1 MLGVDPRGDT
11 TLRLPRSTLLM
22 LVLLAPALLGVTGD
36 ARAPDLP
43 VAEANDNRDPA
54 GRMRGNVLSV
64 HLEVRVARWY
74 PEAKNG
80 PSAEVAVLAEKGRQ
94 PSVPGPLIRVRTGTV
109 IEATLSNFLTD
120 SSITIHGFQ
129 TRPAPIV
136 DSIRLKPGE
145 TRTVRFAAGEPG
157 TYLYR
162 AIVGKY
168 TAPIPPLRQDAQ
180 EREQLA
186 GAFVIDSAG
195 LMVPDRVFVI
205 NHWRDPK
212 DSTDRYVAL
221 SINGKSWPHTE
232 RLSTSVGDTLR
243 WRVVNAGGRP
253 HPMHLHGFYF
263 RVDSR
268 GGLLSDSL
276 YATDQQRLVATE
288 NLPAGAT
295 MAMTWTPDRPGNW
308 LFHCHIGFHV
318 VPETKFHMP
327 PERHASNFAHNAD
340 NHMAGLVLGIT
351 VKPGRRWHPSPEAR
365 ARRMRLFVQ
374 EGWKRARAPRSLSFV
389 LQRGEHPPAADS
401 VEMPGS
407 TLILTRGEPT
417 DITVVNR
424 IAEPTGVHWHGIE
437 LESYSDGVVG
447 WSGIGNRLAPLIAP
461 GDSFTAHLTLP
472 RAGTFIYHT
481 HLNDLEQLSSGLYGG
496 IVVLDPGVRF
506 DQRTDH
512 LYVAGSDGPERIA
525 PMLVNGDS
533 VLKPTELAAG
543 VAHRFRFINI
553 GVAIAVR
560 FTLLQDSKVVE
571 WKPLAKDGADL
582 LPSQKSP
589 RRASQI
595 LAVGETYDFEFEPRE
610 KGNYTLLIESRPSL
624 PGGTKLTQR
633 IDVK

>member
-1 MLGVDPRGDT
+1 M
-11 TLRLPRSTLLM
+11 
-22 LVLLAPALLGVTGD
+22 
-36 ARAPDLP
+36 
-43 VAEANDNRDPA
+43 
-54 GRMRGNVLSV
+54 
-64 HLEVRVARWY
+64 ARWY
-74 PEAKNG
+74 PEADGG
-80 PSAEVAVLAEKGRQ
+80 PSAEVAALAEKGQR
-94 PSVPGPLIRVRTGTV
+94 PAIPGPLVRVKVGTV
-109 IEATLSNFLTD
+109 IEATLTNSLTD
-120 SSITIHGFQ
+120 STITINGFQ
-129 TRPAPIV
+129 TRPASTV
-136 DSIRLKPGE
+136 DSIRLRPGE
-145 TRTVRFAAGEPG
+145 TRTVRFAAGQAG

-168 TAPIPPLRQDAQ
+168 TAPIPPLRQDAH

-195 LMVPDRVFVI
+195 PMVPDRVLVI

-232 RLSTSVGDTLR
+232 RLTTSVGDTLR
-243 WRVVNAGGRP
+243 WRVVNAGGRA

-268 GGLLSDSL
+268 GTLLRDSL

-295 MAMTWTPDRPGNW
+295 MAVAWAPDRPGNW

-318 VPETKFHMP
+318 VPEIKFHML
-327 PERHASNFAHNAD
+327 PERHSSNFAHNAD
-340 NHMAGLVLGIT
+340 NHMAGLVMGIT
-351 VKPGRRWHPSPEAR
+351 VKPGRRWHPSPEGP

-389 LQRGEHPPAADS
+389 LQRGENPPDPDS

-417 DITVVNR
+417 HITVVNR
-424 IAEPTGVHWHGIE
+424 ITEPTGVHWHGIE

-447 WSGIGNRLAPLIAP
+447 WSGMGNRLAPLIAP

-496 IVVLDPGVRF
+496 IVVLDPGARF
-506 DQRTDH
+506 DPRTDH

-533 VLKPTELAAG
+533 VLKPMELAAEK
-543 VAHRFRFINI
+543 AQRLRFINI

-560 FTLLQDSKVVE
+560 FTLAQEGRVVE

-582 LPSQKSP
+582 PASQKRP

-595 LAVGETYDFEFEPRE
+595 LAVGETYDFEFDPRE
-610 KGNYTLLIESRPSL
+610 KGTYTLLIESRPNL

-633 IDVK
+633 IDVQ